1 MTHVYDSWDR
11 ATDENYETYVLGD
24 FNKNWFN
31 QEDSALLR
39 SYADICGLTQT
50 VSEATRTVNTA
61 RSTTTTCLDLI
72 FTNNPEQNMSNCKV
86 ISVGFTDHDLT
97 VLSIKSKIPK
107 GLSKV
112 VYKRSYKHFSAEK
125 FINDLKLIPFWL
137 VESSDD
143 PNEALDTFLNLFR
156 DIADIHAP
164 IRKYTVKSK
173 PAPWLTQNIR
183 DLMLMRDAAK
193 REAKVSG
200 FPSDWAVYRKLRN
213 HVVKIN
219 RESKRAYFLEAI
231 NNTKK
236 DPKSMWKTINNL
248 LGRSNCPIP
257 TYAESNGEIYTK
269 PKDIANHFA
278 KFFNEKINK
287 YRFEMSNP
295 IDTEYVTKSITEIMT
310 GKNCRF
316 EFSSL
321 SLLEVHSCLDKL
333 PDTKVTGVDGI
344 DNFLLRIA
352 SNIIAEPIRYIFNC
366 SYAKSIFPDQWKVA
380 KLHPIPKDKKQ
391 PFEDINSRPIS
402 LLNVLSKLHEKFAH
416 KQICHYVSEHN
427 LMLKNQHAYRIN
439 HSTES
444 ALLHLTDSCLDN
456 MENGMLT
463 GAALLDFSAAFDLI
477 DHNLLLLK
485 LKCYNFSDNAIN
497 WIKSYLSGRTS
508 TVYINGAFSNPI
520 EMTCGVPQGSCLGPL
535 LFSLFVNDL
544 PTVLTTADITLY
556 ADDSTPFQSGHNA
569 RLISDKLQLDLS
581 KVELWVA
588 KNRLV
593 LNADKTNSILIG
605 SRQKIKSAPSL
616 NLSIKDKIIE
626 QLPCVKLLGVQ
637 VDENLSWKQHCE
649 DLLKD
654 CSKALGLL
662 FKFSRYIPSKVLK
675 IIAEALILSK
685 LNYCCTVWG
694 SAQNQESINNL
705 QKLQNKA
712 ARLILGY
719 KVDEISRENLHD
731 EIGWLTVRQRIHV
744 RTLMAL
750 HNVLYSGEPNAIYV
764 NFKPF
769 EIIHEHNTRFSSR
782 CRSDNMLLEKPTLKK
797 KTFLARAFRARAI
810 RLWNNL
816 DYTIKIISSKSMF
829 KSAVLKQLDWFI

>member
-1 MTHVYDSWDR
+1 MFEAIFNELSYAKLYNDNSKVRSNGLVMNVHLNNEIRLKSFAWRQTCKKVKVKYMGSAFTSGKQLLRLTNFALAALILQRSGDVALLLNPGSISTQLPKKHLHLGQVNVNGLRNKTMEIKDLLNDTGIHLLALTETKLDNLILDGSVAIEGYQFLKRNRNGHGGGIGLYSKDCLVCKVRNDLCSPYIEDLWVEICRPKAPKMLLGIFYCPPSANKDYMTHVYDSWDR
-11 ATDENYETYVLGD
+11 ATDENYETYVLG
-24 FNKNWFN
+24 
-31 QEDSALLR
+31 
-39 SYADICGLTQT
+39 
-50 VSEATRTVNTA
+50 
-61 RSTTTTCLDLI
+61 
-72 FTNNPEQNMSNCKV
+72 
-86 ISVGFTDHDLT
+86 FTDHDLT

-107 GLSKV
+107 GPSKV

-173 PAPWLTQNIR
+173 PAPWITQNIR

-213 HVVKIN
+213 HVVKVN

-278 KFFNEKINK
+278 KFFNEKIKK

-321 SLLEVHSCLDKL
+321 SLLEVHSCLAKL

-402 LLNVLSKLHEKFAH
+402 LLNVL
-416 KQICHYVSEHN
+416 
-427 LMLKNQHAYRIN
+427 
-439 HSTES
+439 
-444 ALLHLTDSCLDN
+444 
-456 MENGMLT
+456 
-463 GAALLDFSAAFDLI
+463 
-477 DHNLLLLK
+477 
-485 LKCYNFSDNAIN
+485 
-497 WIKSYLSGRTS
+497 
-508 TVYINGAFSNPI
+508 
-520 EMTCGVPQGSCLGPL
+520 
-535 LFSLFVNDL
+535 
-544 PTVLTTADITLY
+544 
-556 ADDSTPFQSGHNA
+556 
-569 RLISDKLQLDLS
+569 
-581 KVELWVA
+581 
-588 KNRLV
+588 
-593 LNADKTNSILIG
+593 
-605 SRQKIKSAPSL
+605 
-616 NLSIKDKIIE
+616 
-626 QLPCVKLLGVQ
+626 
-637 VDENLSWKQHCE
+637 
-649 DLLKD
+649 
-654 CSKALGLL
+654 
-662 FKFSRYIPSKVLK
+662 
-675 IIAEALILSK
+675 
-685 LNYCCTVWG
+685 
-694 SAQNQESINNL
+694 
-705 QKLQNKA
+705 
-712 ARLILGY
+712 
-719 KVDEISRENLHD
+719 
-731 EIGWLTVRQRIHV
+731 
-744 RTLMAL
+744 
-750 HNVLYSGEPNAIYV
+750 
-764 NFKPF
+764 
-769 EIIHEHNTRFSSR
+769 
-782 CRSDNMLLEKPTLKK
+782 
-797 KTFLARAFRARAI
+797 
-810 RLWNNL
+810 
-816 DYTIKIISSKSMF
+816 
-829 KSAVLKQLDWFI
+829 

>member
-1 MTHVYDSWDR
+1 MLIDTEIHLLALTETKLDNLVLDGSLAIEGYQFLKRNRNGHGGGIGLYFKDCLVCKVRNDLCSLYIEDLWVEICRPKAPKMLLGTFYCPPNASGDYMSHVYDSWDR

-31 QEDSALLR
+31 QEDSELLR
-39 SYADICGLTQT
+39 SYADICGLTQMVT
-50 VSEATRTVNTA
+50 EATRTVNTA
-61 RSTTTTCLDLI
+61 RSTTSTCIDLI
-72 FTNNPEQNMSNCKV
+72 FTNNPDQNMSNCEV
-86 ISVGFTDHDLT
+86 IPVGFTDHDLT
-97 VLSIKSKIPK
+97 VLSIKSKIPR
-107 GLSKV
+107 GPSKV

-137 VESSDD
+137 VELSDD
-143 PNEALDTFLNLFR
+143 PNDALDVFLNLFR
-156 DIADIHAP
+156 DIANIHAP

-193 REAKVSG
+193 CDARTSG
-200 FPSDWAVYRKLRN
+200 FPSDWAIYRKLRN

-231 NNTKK
+231 NNSKK
-236 DPKSMWKTINNL
+236 DAKSMWKTINNL
-248 LGRSNCPIP
+248 LGRSNCSIP
-257 TYAESNGEIYTK
+257 TYVESNGEINTK

-278 KFFNEKINK
+278 RFFEEKIKK
-287 YRFEMSNP
+287 YRFEMSNT
-295 IDTEYVTKSITEIMT
+295 IDMEYVTKPIIEMMT

-321 SLLEVHSCLDKL
+321 SLVEVQSCLAKL

-344 DNFLLRIA
+344 DNFLLRTA
-352 SNIIAEPIRYIFNC
+352 SNIIAEPIRFIFNC

-380 KLHPIPKDKKQ
+380 KLHPIPKDRKL

-402 LLNVLSKLHEKFAH
+402 LLNVLSKLLEKFAH
-416 KQICHYVSEHN
+416 KQICRYVSEHN
-427 LMLKNQHAYRIN
+427 IMLKNQHAYRIN

-456 MENGMLT
+456 MENGTLT

-497 WIKSYLSGRTS
+497 WIKSYLNGRTS
-508 TVYINGAFSNPI
+508 TVYINGAFSDPI

-544 PTVLTTADITLY
+544 PSVLTTADITSY
-556 ADDSTPFQSGHNA
+556 ADDSTPFQSGLNA
-569 RLISDKLQLDLS
+569 RLISVNLQHDLF
-581 KVELWVA
+581 KVEEWVT
-588 KNRLV
+588 KNLLI
-593 LNADKTNSILIG
+593 LNADKTNSILVG
-605 SRQKIKSAPSL
+605 SRQKVKSASPL

-637 VDENLSWKQHCE
+637 VDENLSWKQHCK

-654 CSKALGLL
+654 CSRALAVQIQQIYSIKG
-662 FKFSRYIPSKVLK
+662 FK
-675 IIAEALILSK
+675 
-685 LNYCCTVWG
+685 
-694 SAQNQESINNL
+694 
-705 QKLQNKA
+705 
-712 ARLILGY
+712 GY
-719 KVDEISRENLHD
+719 R
-731 EIGWLTVRQRIHV
+731 
-744 RTLMAL
+744 
-750 HNVLYSGEPNAIYV
+750 
-764 NFKPF
+764 
-769 EIIHEHNTRFSSR
+769 
-782 CRSDNMLLEKPTLKK
+782 
-797 KTFLARAFRARAI
+797 
-810 RLWNNL
+810 
-816 DYTIKIISSKSMF
+816 
-829 KSAVLKQLDWFI
+829 